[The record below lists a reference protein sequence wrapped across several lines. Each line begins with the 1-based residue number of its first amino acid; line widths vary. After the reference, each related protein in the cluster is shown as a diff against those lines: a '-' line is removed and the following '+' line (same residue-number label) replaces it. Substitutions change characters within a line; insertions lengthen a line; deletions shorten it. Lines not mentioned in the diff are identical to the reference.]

1 MNLKTTVTFVERD
14 LRLALVD
21 YFTKNNAYPGF
32 VINAN
37 DVEFTVTEFGKFSAS
52 VLALEKAES
61 TSAMNERTKK
71 IVGYLDL
78 ALKSG
83 REELR
88 PAIDLIHEM
97 SRSFEKIAVADIDQ
111 MSIDDCIREATK
123 FVD

>member
-21 YFTKNNAYPGF
+21 YFAKRDMYPGF

-52 VLALEKAES
+52 ALALEQAEVR
-61 TSAMNERTKK
+61 SAMNERTKK

-88 PAIDLIHEM
+88 PAIDLINEM

-111 MSIDDCIREATK
+111 MSVDDCIREATK